1 MSRHPGELPIPL
13 PAASDLGALELAR
26 VWLSGDSTQIA
37 LLPELWD
44 DPATWGIVLVDLAK
58 LIAEAYNESG
68 QMETAAGL
76 DLIRRI
82 FDAEWNNPTDFARG
96 GFVE

>member
-1 MSRHPGELPIPL
+1 M
-13 PAASDLGALELAR
+13 
-26 VWLSGDSTQIA
+26 A

-58 LIAEAYNESG
+58 LIAEAYEESG
-68 QMETAAGL
+68 QMECAAGL
-76 DLIRRI
+76 ELIRRI